1 MADYKHTLNL
11 PQTDFPM
18 KADLAQ
24 REPAM
29 VRAWEERRTYEKLRE
44 VARGRPRFVLHDG
57 PPYANGAIHIGHAVN
72 KILKD
77 IVVKSRSLD
86 GFDSP
91 YIPGW
96 DCHGL
101 PIELQVEKGHGRPG
115 QKLDAQAFRAACRA
129 YAQEQIELQR
139 ADFKRL
145 GVLGDWDRPY
155 LTMSPRYEAQQLRA
169 FGRIIRNGHLYKGV
183 KPVYW
188 CLDCRSALAEAEV
201 EYEEK
206 ISPAIDVAF
215 RVTDRAELAARIALP
230 AATVGAVPVDVVIWT
245 TTPWTLP
252 ANQAVALRAEFRY
265 VLVRARRDGE
275 PRALIVAA
283 ELLEACRARWD
294 LAEVSVLAQFEGR
307 ALEGLKLAHPFQDR
321 QVPVV
326 LGEHVT
332 LDAGTGAV
340 HTAPGHGQE
349 DFAVGQRYGLP
360 VTNPVGP
367 DGTFLPDTPLVAGLK
382 VDAANAVIIE
392 ALRKAGRLLHHEPY
406 SHSYPHC
413 WRHKTPVIFRAT
425 PQWFISMERAGLRA
439 NTLRDIRAVEWTP
452 AWGEQ
457 RISGMIESRPDWC
470 ISRQRTWGVPIPLFV
485 HRQTGERH
493 PRTDE
498 LIEAAAA
505 RVEQGGIDAWFALAP
520 GELLGADAQHYE
532 KVTDVM
538 DVWADS
544 GMSFECVGTERPE
557 VAAPVDLYLEG
568 SDQHR
573 GWFHSALLMSE
584 ALYERAPYRGVLTHG
599 FTVDEKGRKMS
610 KSLGNVVAPQKV
622 MHSLGADVLRLW
634 VAATDYANEMSVSD
648 EILKR
653 MADSYRRMR
662 NTLRFLL
669 GNLHGFDPKRHALPA
684 GQLLALDRWMLLRTH
699 ALQAE
704 VLEAYRRYGFH
715 LIYQKVHNF
724 CSVELGGLYLDVI
737 KDRMYTTPAAG
748 SARRSAQTVMF
759 HIAECMV
766 RWLAPILSF
775 TTEEVWRYLP
785 GERRESVFHE
795 TWHAPPQPP
804 ADAIDWAALLKLRAG
819 VTRELEGLRDTGAIG
834 APLDARVEVHCVP
847 EERPRFA
854 ALGDELRFL
863 LITSE
868 AQVHE
873 VASAPAGGVAAFGA
887 GEGGV
892 WITVRPSSDPK
903 CVRCWH
909 RRPDVG
915 SDARHPQLCA
925 RCVSNVEGPG
935 EQRRFV

>member
-1 MADYKHTLNL
+1 MN
-11 PQTDFPM
+11 
-18 KADLAQ
+18 
-24 REPAM
+24 
-29 VRAWEERRTYEKLRE
+29 
-44 VARGRPRFVLHDG
+44 
-57 PPYANGAIHIGHAVN
+57 
-72 KILKD
+72 
-77 IVVKSRSLD
+77 
-86 GFDSP
+86 
-91 YIPGW
+91 
-96 DCHGL
+96 
-101 PIELQVEKGHGRPG
+101 
-115 QKLDAQAFRAACRA
+115 
-129 YAQEQIELQR
+129 
-139 ADFKRL
+139 
-145 GVLGDWDRPY
+145 
-155 LTMSPRYEAQQLRA
+155 
-169 FGRIIRNGHLYKGV
+169 
-183 KPVYW
+183 
-188 CLDCRSALAEAEV
+188 
-201 EYEEK
+201 
-206 ISPAIDVAF
+206 
-215 RVTDRAELAARIALP
+215 
-230 AATVGAVPVDVVIWT
+230 
-245 TTPWTLP
+245 
-252 ANQAVALRAEFRY
+252 
-265 VLVRARRDGE
+265 
-275 PRALIVAA
+275 
-283 ELLEACRARWD
+283 
-294 LAEVSVLAQFEGR
+294 
-307 ALEGLKLAHPFQDR
+307 
-321 QVPVV
+321 
-326 LGEHVT
+326 
-332 LDAGTGAV
+332 
-340 HTAPGHGQE
+340 
-349 DFAVGQRYGLP
+349 
-360 VTNPVGP
+360 
-367 DGTFLPDTPLVAGLK
+367 
-382 VDAANAVIIE
+382 
-392 ALRKAGRLLHHEPY
+392 
-406 SHSYPHC
+406 
-413 WRHKTPVIFRAT
+413 
-425 PQWFISMERAGLRA
+425 
-439 NTLRDIRAVEWTP
+439 
-452 AWGEQ
+452 
-457 RISGMIESRPDWC
+457 
-470 ISRQRTWGVPIPLFV
+470 
-485 HRQTGERH
+485 
-493 PRTDE
+493 
-498 LIEAAAA
+498 
-505 RVEQGGIDAWFALAP
+505 
-520 GELLGADAQHYE
+520 
-532 KVTDVM
+532 
-538 DVWADS
+538 
-544 GMSFECVGTERPE
+544 
-557 VAAPVDLYLEG
+557 
-568 SDQHR
+568 
-573 GWFHSALLMSE
+573 
-584 ALYERAPYRGVLTHG
+584 
-599 FTVDEKGRKMS
+599 
-610 KSLGNVVAPQKV
+610 
-622 MHSLGADVLRLW
+622 SLGADVLRLW

-704 VLEAYRRYGFH
+704 VLEAYRRYSFH

-819 VTRELEGLRDTGAIG
+819 VTRELERLRDTGAIG

-873 VASAPAGGVAAFGA
+873 AASAPAGGVAAFGA